1 MVILLWKIIMLL
13 FYIIYPKKNQNYPS
27 SSRCSARLPCL
38 SLKEKK
44 EKFIEVVKFS
54 LCNIYIYLLNKLKF
68 SSLVIYIIMSE
79 QITQEQ
85 EEEISPKKTIDTMN
99 FEELKAYTKKIQ
111 DNKRKY
117 IRKYQKTD
125 RGKAT
130 TRIASQKYYKKKRQE
145 ILEKKKIYYLKKKQ
159 LTA

>member
-1 MVILLWKIIMLL
+1 
-13 FYIIYPKKNQNYPS
+13 
-27 SSRCSARLPCL
+27 
-38 SLKEKK
+38 
-44 EKFIEVVKFS
+44 
-54 LCNIYIYLLNKLKF
+54 
-68 SSLVIYIIMSE
+68 MSE